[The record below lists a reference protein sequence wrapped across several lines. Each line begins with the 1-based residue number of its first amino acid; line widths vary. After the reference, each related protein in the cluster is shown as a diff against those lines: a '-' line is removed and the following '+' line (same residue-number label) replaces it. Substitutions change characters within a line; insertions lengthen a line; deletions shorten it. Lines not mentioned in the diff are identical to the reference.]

1 MDLKTEIQE
10 RDELIKFLREQL
22 IKATGQ
28 DVEVP
33 YRWEKYTG
41 PSIAPKFILPQD
53 NQKTF
58 AQAVK
63 DLDLPTPAPVDPKK
77 GLPEPLTG
85 PDHEKISLTHFYG
98 RGLTKDSLLS
108 LIGGMKRL
116 TRIRILDLSRNN
128 LTDAFV
134 PELEEILKF
143 NKITR
148 LNLSNNELGKVFLT
162 KFSEITKSS
171 GTHLEYIE

>member
-1 MDLKTEIQE
+1 MDLKSEIQE
-10 RDELIKFLREQL
+10 RDDLIKFLREQL

-33 YRWEKYTG
+33 YKWEKYTG

-53 NQKTF
+53 TQKTF

-63 DLDLPTPAPVDPKK
+63 DLDLPTPAPPDPKK
-77 GLPEPLTG
+77 PPEPLTG
-85 PDHEKISLTHFYG
+85 PDHEKISLTHYYG

-116 TRIRILDLSRNN
+116 TKIRILDLSRNN
-128 LTDAFV
+128 LSDTFI

-148 LNLSNNELGKVFLT
+148 LNLSNNELGKAFLT
-162 KFSEITKSS
+162 KFSDIIKNS
-171 GTHLEYIE
+171 GTHLEYLE